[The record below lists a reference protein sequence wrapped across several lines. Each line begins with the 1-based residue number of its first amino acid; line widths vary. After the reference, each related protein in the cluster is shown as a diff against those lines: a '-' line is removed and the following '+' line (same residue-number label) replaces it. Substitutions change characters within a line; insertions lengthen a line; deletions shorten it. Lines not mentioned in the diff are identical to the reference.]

1 MVVIQQYP
9 LILAYT
15 RRTLSASSPHRTA
28 LSLSIGDPSIWKQF
42 SRLFQPFSFAFQN
55 FHPVEF
61 KPLRIIK
68 REKKKSI
75 SSAHALSRFRV
86 FTFSVHEPNLSE
98 ILSLFLHASL
108 CQRISAE
115 FLTNFPFSLSFQSFF
130 IFQNRSKVLSHSRDF
145 FFQVSSKKN
154 LFKIFSSTYLIS
166 HVIIVLV
173 FAHLDR
179 KSALSI
185 CNSVRN
191 LKQRLISESLFDF
204 SFYLRKFGRQLVA
217 FEDGVFRPLPSR

>member
-68 REKKKSI
+68 REKKKI
-75 SSAHALSRFRV
+75 H
-86 FTFSVHEPNLSE
+86 
-98 ILSLFLHASL
+98 FL
-108 CQRISAE
+108 R
-115 FLTNFPFSLSFQSFF
+115 TRTLSFQSFYFLCSRAKSQRNF
-130 IFQNRSKVLSHSRDF
+130 ITISSRFSLSKDLRRISHKFSIFSLLPEFFHLPKSEQSSVSLSRF
-145 FFQVSSKKN
+145 FFSS
-154 LFKIFSSTYLIS
+154 LL
-166 HVIIVLV
+166 
-173 FAHLDR
+173 
-179 KSALSI
+179 
-185 CNSVRN
+185 
-191 LKQRLISESLFDF
+191 
-204 SFYLRKFGRQLVA
+204 
-217 FEDGVFRPLPSR
+217 

>member
-68 REKKKSI
+68 REKKKNPFPPHTHS
-75 SSAHALSRFRV
+75 LV
-86 FTFSVHEPNLSE
+86 SE
-98 ILSLFLHASL
+98 FLLSLFTSQISAKFYHYFFTLLSVKGSPQNFSQIFHFLSPSRVFSSSKIGAKFCLTLEIFFFKSPL
-108 CQRISAE
+108 KRISSR
-115 FLTNFPFSLSFQSFF
+115 FSLQ
-130 IFQNRSKVLSHSRDF
+130 
-145 FFQVSSKKN
+145 
-154 LFKIFSSTYLIS
+154 LI
-166 HVIIVLV
+166 
-173 FAHLDR
+173 
-179 KSALSI
+179 
-185 CNSVRN
+185 
-191 LKQRLISESLFDF
+191 
-204 SFYLRKFGRQLVA
+204 
-217 FEDGVFRPLPSR
+217 